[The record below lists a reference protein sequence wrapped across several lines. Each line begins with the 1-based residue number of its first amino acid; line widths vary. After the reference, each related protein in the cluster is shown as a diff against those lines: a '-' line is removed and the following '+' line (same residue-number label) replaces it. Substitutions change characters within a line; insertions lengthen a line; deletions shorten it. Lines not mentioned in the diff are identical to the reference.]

1 MDSDSDVDVV
11 DTKPKEAKQKSR
23 RPPNTAFRQQRLK
36 AWQPILTPKTV
47 LPLFF
52 CLAIVFCPLG
62 GALLYAS
69 NQVQELVINYSHC
82 QNLTP
87 SSTFTTMP
95 AEYVTSQVFSGGK
108 MPASAPQW
116 RLEETSPGSAQSGGT
131 SGVGSSFPPGSE
143 GAAATTKKCII
154 QFNIPTEMGSPIFLF
169 YRMTNFYQNH
179 RRYVQSFNEDQ
190 LTGDAVTNSSLKSVD
205 DCTPL
210 TLNHEGKAYYP
221 CGLIANS
228 FFNDTF
234 SSLTLLNPNS
244 NSQNETYHMTDEGIA
259 WPTDKNRFKKTT
271 YTNDQVV
278 PPPNWAKMYPDGYT
292 DKNPIPD
299 ISQWEALQNWMR
311 TAGLP
316 TFSKLALR
324 NDTTPLQSGT
334 YQISIGLNFPVLE
347 YEGTKSIVL
356 STRTVIG
363 GRNPFLGIAYIV
375 VGGLCFV
382 LGLLF
387 LIKHIIRPRK
397 LGDHSY
403 LSWNQDAAPGGA
415 QASAIDTGSM
425 HRRH

>member
-1 MDSDSDVDVV
+1 MDSDSDIGVDP
-11 DTKPKEAKQKSR
+11 KPKDTKQKSR

-69 NQVQELVINYSHC
+69 NQVQELVIDYSHC
-82 QNLTP
+82 QNLSP
-87 SSTFTTMP
+87 SDTFENVP
-95 AEYVTSQVFSGGK
+95 SKYVTSQVFSGGK
-108 MPASAPQW
+108 MPSTQPQW
-116 RLEETSPGSAQSGGT
+116 RVEDGGQGNDNQT
-131 SGVGSSFPPGSE
+131 
-143 GAAATTKKCII
+143 CII
-154 QFNIPTEMGSPIFLF
+154 QFEIPTEMGNPVFLF

-190 LTGDAVTNSSLKSVD
+190 LNGKPVTNSSLKSKD

-210 TLNHEGKAYYP
+210 TLNPEGKAYYP

-228 FFNDTF
+228 LFNDTF
-234 SSLTLLNPNS
+234 SSLTWLNPNS
-244 NSQNETYHMTDEGIA
+244 NKKNETYEMTDKGIA
-259 WPTDKNRFKKTT
+259 WSTDKNRFKKST
-271 YTNDQVV
+271 YKNDEVV
-278 PPPNWAKMYPDGYT
+278 PPPNWVKMYPHGYT
-292 DKNPIPD
+292 DENPIPD
-299 ISQWEALQNWMR
+299 ISQWESLQNWMR

-334 YQISIGLNFPVLE
+334 YEISIGLNFPVLE
-347 YEGTKSIVL
+347 YDGTKSIVL

-387 LIKHIIRPRK
+387 LIKHIVKPRK

-403 LSWNQDAAPGGA
+403 LSWNQDAGASGPAGVAP
-415 QASAIDTGSM
+415 QASGIDSTTSM